1 MARGA
6 ERSPEPGAAPPAFLE
21 RLGRRA
27 DPDGFVPFERFM
39 DVALYDPQVG
49 YYARGVSPP
58 GPAGDFYTAPQLS
71 PLFARC
77 VAARAADAARLT
89 GPRRPFAW
97 VELGPG
103 DGSLS
108 AEVVPDLARRLEGQL
123 TEAVLVDRSEA
134 LLARAADRLRA
145 SVGTA
150 GPSVRCVGSIAELGP
165 VRGFVFANELLDA
178 QPVAR
183 YRRTATGWVELGVRL
198 GAGHLVPVE
207 RPVPAPPTVLA
218 GARDAGEGTVLER
231 SLRAEA
237 LVRELA
243 DHLTEGAVVLV
254 DYAAEGSERVARY
267 PHGTVAAVRG
277 HRAVPDPYSA
287 PGETDL
293 SAFVDFE
300 RVRTVA
306 RSAGLRE
313 IAYRSQAEALVAWG
327 LERLLEE
334 EVGRLHDPTG
344 QVKARLAVKK
354 LLFGFETF
362 RVLELAAGGA

>member
-6 ERSPEPGAAPPAFLE
+6 EPLPGGGAVPPGFLE
-21 RLGRRA
+21 RLARRA

-39 DVALYDPQVG
+39 DVALYDPEVG

-58 GPAGDFYTAPQLS
+58 GPSGDFYTAPQLT

-77 VAARAADAARLT
+77 VAARAVDAARSS
-89 GPRRPFAW
+89 GPHRPYTW

-108 AEVVPDLARRLEGQL
+108 AEVVPEVERRLEGQL
-123 TEAVLVDRSEA
+123 TEAILVDRSES
-134 LLARAADRLRA
+134 LLARAAARLRSA
-145 SVGTA
+145 VGPA
-150 GPSVRCVGSIAELGP
+150 GPPVRCVGSIAELGP
-165 VRGFVFANELLDA
+165 TRGFVFANELLDA

-183 YRRTATGWVELGVRL
+183 YRRTAIGWAELGTRL
-198 GAGHLVPVE
+198 DAGRLVPAE
-207 RPVPAPPTVLA
+207 RPVLVPPTGLT
-218 GARDAGEGTVLER
+218 GERDAREGTVLER
-231 SLRAEA
+231 SFRAEA
-237 LVRELA
+237 LVREIADHVTEGTVVLA
-243 DHLTEGAVVLV
+243 DYGTDGA
-254 DYAAEGSERVARY
+254 ERVARY
-267 PHGTVAAVRG
+267 PRGTVAAVRG
-277 HRAVPDPYSA
+277 HRAVADPFSA
-287 PGETDL
+287 PGESDL

-300 RVRTVA
+300 RVRAVA

-313 IAYRSQAEALVAWG
+313 IAYRTQAEALVAWG
-327 LERLLEE
+327 LERRLEE
-334 EVGRLHDPTG
+334 EVGRLTDPTA